1 MIALTR
7 RRVGRLGL
15 TAAVT
20 LLVLVATPGL
30 ALAHPLGNFTINHYA
45 GLRVRPDAV
54 LLDVVID
61 EAEIPAFQVVQS
73 IDVDGDGEASD
84 AEAAA
89 GRVQGCGTLV
99 PDLRLTVGGAAAPP
113 RLWAA
118 GIDFPPGVAGV
129 PTMRLVCEFEAV
141 PAAAI
146 TSSTPISFADR
157 SYPARIGWREI
168 VVQGDGTTIEGDS
181 VARTSVSGRLT
192 SYPKDLIATP
202 LAVASVTLTAHPG
215 GPALPAFVA
224 PEAVAVPD
232 AAPPAAAAPTA
243 GASAA
248 AAAQPVGVTQPE
260 ALPAPTSAPAAAA
273 VPGGVGSDVPDIFR

>member
-15 TAAVT
+15 PAAVT
-20 LLVLVATPGL
+20 LLVLGATPGL

-45 GLRVRPDAV
+45 GLRISPDAV

-61 EAEIPAFQVVQS
+61 EAEIPAFQVVQT
-73 IDVDGDGEASD
+73 IDGDGDGEVSD

-99 PDLRLTVGGAAAPP
+99 PDLRLTVGGGPAPL

-118 GIDFPPGVAGV
+118 GIDFPRGVAGV

-141 PAAAI
+141 PASAI
-146 TSSTPISFADR
+146 TSGTTISFADR

-202 LAVASVTLTAHPG
+202 LAVASGTLTAKPG

-224 PEAVAVPD
+224 PEAVAVPG
-232 AAPPAAAAPTA
+232 APALPAAEPTA
-243 GASAA
+243 GESVAA
-248 AAAQPVGVTQPE
+248 T
-260 ALPAPTSAPAAAA
+260 
-273 VPGGVGSDVPDIFR
+273 